1 MNAQM
6 LSLLQQMTAVVQAQ
20 ADAEAKK
27 QREEEE
33 AQQRRFS
40 LQMEPPQR
48 QSTYG
53 RYDTLTH
60 LFTKKATAASSEWF
74 VLRKSFSESPHLFK
88 IEQTGHQNPGDDTPH
103 WTVCMDTSVTTWDG
117 RILPGK
123 VSYHV
128 YFADVGG
135 KQVPLYV
142 TTVDLTASTPI
153 RTIVRF

>member
-20 ADAEAKK
+20 ADAEA
-27 QREEEE
+27 
-33 AQQRRFS
+33 AQQQS
-40 LQMEPPQR
+40 QR
-48 QSTYG
+48 QFTYG

-88 IEQTGHQNPGDDTPH
+88 IEQTGHQNPGDDAPH

-128 YFADVGG
+128 YFAEVGG

-142 TTVDLTASTPI
+142 TTVDLTASSPI